1 MSGQI
6 VDIHAGEVTVND
18 VIAVIESNQGD
29 MHKHHEL
36 KLVHAWPVRTPRPYH
51 SRLPMQEPLI
61 TGTRVIDAFYPVAKG
76 GTAIVP
82 GGFGTG
88 KTVIEQS
95 LARWADVDIVI
106 YVGCGERGNE
116 IADVLEEFPEI
127 TDPYTGLPLMNRT
140 ALIANTSNMPVAA
153 REASIYTGIT
163 IGEYYRDM
171 GYDVLLLADS
181 TSRWGEALREISG
194 RLEEIPGEE
203 GYPAYL
209 GTRLSEFY
217 ERSGRVQCLG
227 SRPTNESDP
236 IPDSEYRVGSLTL
249 VGAVSPPGGDFSE
262 PITQSSMSVIGTLWA
277 LDYRL
282 SRRRHFPAVSWTQS
296 YTLYDF
302 RRWYVDQL
310 ADDWNDLIRES
321 KALLQKADELQD
333 IVQLVGPEAL
343 SETEHL
349 LLMIAQM
356 IQEDFLQQSPFEE
369 NDRFSPLDKSY
380 WMLKTLINYYHHCHT
395 ALENDTPLDNLRDLP
410 GVDRIARMKE
420 IPPENAPAAIQD
432 LLEHIHG
439 MFNQRAQR

>member
-1 MSGQI
+1 M
-6 VDIHAGEVTVND
+6 
-18 VIAVIESNQGD
+18 
-29 MHKHHEL
+29 
-36 KLVHAWPVRTPRPYH
+36 
-51 SRLPMQEPLI
+51 
-61 TGTRVIDAFYPVAKG
+61 
-76 GTAIVP
+76 
-82 GGFGTG
+82 
-88 KTVIEQS
+88 
-95 LARWADVDIVI
+95 
-106 YVGCGERGNE
+106 
-116 IADVLEEFPEI
+116 
-127 TDPYTGLPLMNRT
+127 
-140 ALIANTSNMPVAA
+140 
-153 REASIYTGIT
+153 
-163 IGEYYRDM
+163 
-171 GYDVLLLADS
+171 
-181 TSRWGEALREISG
+181 
-194 RLEEIPGEE
+194 
-203 GYPAYL
+203 
-209 GTRLSEFY
+209 
-217 ERSGRVQCLG
+217 
-227 SRPTNESDP
+227 
-236 IPDSEYRVGSLTL
+236 
-249 VGAVSPPGGDFSE
+249 
-262 PITQSSMSVIGTLWA
+262 
-277 LDYRL
+277 
-282 SRRRHFPAVSWTQS
+282 SWTQS